1 MPETG
6 TLKIEGASKLQNRSF
21 LLHHDKCNFQ
31 TDKSDWGKQIKYIF
45 SLCKEM
51 DF

>member
-31 TDKSDWGKQIKYIF
+31 TEATYESGGNK
-45 SLCKEM
+45 
-51 DF
+51 